1 MKCRKRNK
9 LFEIFHSL
17 FRTSVTSTLTLFFLH
32 WSRPLSYC
40 LLGKDVEEKG
50 KERSMQHLDEV
61 GVVGE
66 GEEVEHLVQAGLE
79 EQLVQAGLEEQAV
92 GPVYMDR
99 LRLFT

>member
-1 MKCRKRNK
+1 MKYSIHYFVQVSLQLSL
-9 LFEIFHSL
+9 LFLNF
-17 FRTSVTSTLTLFFLH
+17 
-32 WSRPLSYC
+32 SRPLSYC

-66 GEEVEHLVQAGLE
+66 GEEVEKLVETGLEEHLVEAGLE
-79 EQLVQAGLEEQAV
+79 EQLVEAGLEEQAV

>member
-1 MKCRKRNK
+1 MKYSIHY
-9 LFEIFHSL
+9 FVQVSL
-17 FRTSVTSTLTLFFLH
+17 QLSLLSLH

-66 GEEVEHLVQAGLE
+66 GEEVENLVE
-79 EQLVQAGLEEQAV
+79 AGLEEQAV

>member
-1 MKCRKRNK
+1 M
-9 LFEIFHSL
+9 LLQLSL
-17 FRTSVTSTLTLFFLH
+17 LFLH
-32 WSRPLSYC
+32 WSRPLPYC

-79 EQLVQAGLEEQAV
+79 EQLVEAGLEEQLVEAGVEEQAV
-92 GPVYMDR
+92 GSVYMDR

>member
-1 MKCRKRNK
+1 M
-9 LFEIFHSL
+9 SL
-17 FRTSVTSTLTLFFLH
+17 QLSLLSLH

-50 KERSMQHLDEV
+50 KERSIQYLDEV

-79 EQLVQAGLEEQAV
+79 EQLVEAGLEEQAV

>member
-1 MKCRKRNK
+1 MKYSIHYFVQVSLQLSL
-9 LFEIFHSL
+9 LFLNF
-17 FRTSVTSTLTLFFLH
+17 
-32 WSRPLSYC
+32 SRPLSYC

-66 GEEVEHLVQAGLE
+66 GEEVEKLVEAGLE
-79 EQLVQAGLEEQAV
+79 EQLVEAGLEEQA
-92 GPVYMDR
+92 GGSVYMDR